1 MRPKHITQIL
11 TAVGLAG
18 VLAIAAP
25 AYADSSAKCDNFIK
39 NKMRK
44 AMAGKTQVIIALDGS
59 FTSDKKNQLK
69 KLGVEVGRELSLV
82 KSVTVRLPNALLSKL
97 ADLPWVRHMSEDVTM
112 NKSDEFTVKSSL
124 ADVAWSQFSGRGE
137 GIAVAVL
144 DSGIK
149 QRPDL
154 LMADNGSSRV
164 IANVSVVPN
173 DPSTDDPCGHGTHVA
188 GIIAGNGSSSTGS
201 NYYRTFYGIATNVNL
216 VNVRVLDANGQA
228 NVSTVIQGITW
239 VIDHKNDH
247 NIGVI
252 NLSLGHA
259 VGESYTTDPLCQAVE
274 RAWKAGIVVV
284 TAAGNSGR
292 KNATAASNMDNDGY
306 GTAWG
311 SIECP
316 ANDPYVI
323 TVGAMKQ
330 TTGVRSNDA
339 IASYSSRG
347 PSRLDFVMKPDIVA
361 PGNRIIS
368 LRCPN
373 SMVDNLYGSSNTV
386 QFNEYKL
393 TSSTADTPQ
402 YFRLSGTSMAAPVVA
417 AAAALMLQKDP
428 ALTPDTIKARLM
440 LTADKLKDKDGN
452 TDPLTYGAGYLN
464 VAAALGSTVV
474 SQQSTLSPA
483 VYRDDVG
490 NVIVNASQIIWGMGL
505 WGIAEIPD
513 AQIVWG
519 TLLLIGEPEPVLP
532 ISQIIWGTGVWTD
545 TVIWGT
551 NTQADVNM
559 TTIFGED

>member
-1 MRPKHITQIL
+1 MKPNIIARIFV
-11 TAVGLAG
+11 AAGLAG
-18 VLAIAAP
+18 VLAIGNP
-25 AYADSSAKCDNFIK
+25 AHADSRKCDNFIK
-39 NKMRK
+39 HKMWTG
-44 AMAGKTQVIIALDGS
+44 AGGKTQAIIALDES
-59 FTSDKKNQLK
+59 FTSAKRDQLRA
-69 KLGVEVGRELSLV
+69 LGIEVKHELKLV
-82 KSVTVRLPNALLSKL
+82 KSVTVSVPNVQLKKLS
-97 ADLPWVRHMSEDVTM
+97 DLPWVRHISEDVVM

-124 ADVAWSQFSGRGE
+124 TDVAWSQFSGRGD

-154 LMADNGSSRV
+154 LMAGSGSSRI

-173 DPSTDDPCGHGTHVA
+173 DSSTDDPCGHGTHVA
-188 GIIAGNGSSSTGS
+188 GIIAGNGSSSEGS

-228 NVSTVIQGITW
+228 NVSTVIQGIEW
-239 VIDHKNDH
+239 VINNRASH
-247 NIGVI
+247 NIRVI
-252 NLSLGHA
+252 NLSLGHP

-274 RAWKAGIVVV
+274 RAWNAGIVVV

-292 KNATAASNMDNDGY
+292 KNATTSSNLDNDGY

-311 SIECP
+311 SIDCP
-316 ANDPYVI
+316 SNDPHVI
-323 TVGAMKQ
+323 TVGAMKSMDG
-330 TTGVRSNDA
+330 TRANDR
-339 IASYSSRG
+339 IASYSGRG

-373 SMVDNLYGSSNTV
+373 SMVDNLHGGTNTV
-386 QFNEYKL
+386 QFNEYML
-393 TSSTADTPQ
+393 SNSTADTPQ
-402 YFRLSGTSMAAPVVA
+402 YFRLSGTSMAAPVVSG
-417 AAAALMLQKDP
+417 AAALMLQKDP
-428 ALTPDTIKARLM
+428 TLTPDTVKARLM
-440 LTADKLKDKDGN
+440 LTADKIKDNNGN

-474 SQQSTLSPA
+474 SQQSTLSPV
-483 VYRDDVG
+483 VYRDDFG
-490 NVIVNASQIIWGMGL
+490 NVRINASQIIWGLGI

-513 AQIVWG
+513 SQIVWG
-519 TLLLIGEPEPVLP
+519 TMITTSGDPQPILP
-532 ISQIIWGTGVWTD
+532 ISQIIWGTGIWTD

-551 NTQADVNM
+551 NTQADVSM